1 MSDANGHL
9 QCCIGDKP
17 PDHTL
22 GSLYGC
28 CVIDIAN
35 MNQVKTPKTPEEKLA
50 DREKELSALKNT
62 CREIRS
68 DLRGLMTDIR
78 GFASLAENEFYDKM
92 ILTAKNS
99 LNEAINDERKQ
110 MPVLE
115 ENLMRNIFRL
125 GVLQLISDFLNTEK
139 LT

>member
-1 MSDANGHL
+1 MGDCCVGDAANCSGYRP
-9 QCCIGDKP
+9 GD
-17 PDHTL
+17 L
-22 GSLYGC
+22 SSY
-28 CVIDIAN
+28 CVIDMFDN
-35 MNQVKTPKTPEEKLA
+35 GGYQVKTPKTPEEKLA
-50 DREKELSALKNT
+50 DREKELSALKDT

>member
-1 MSDANGHL
+1 M
-9 QCCIGDKP
+9 GD
-17 PDHTL
+17 
-22 GSLYGC
+22 C
-28 CVIDIAN
+28 CVGDCCVVDAAN
-35 MNQVKTPKTPEEKLA
+35 CSGYRPGDLSALVNDGHQAKTPKTPEEKLA
-50 DREKELSALKNT
+50 DREKELSALKDT

-99 LNEAINDERKQ
+99 LNEAINDERRQ
-110 MPVLE
+110 IAVIE
-115 ENLMRNIFRL
+115 ENLLRNIFRR